1 MIKAGDLVRYRM
13 VPVGGAAAGDAG
25 EELGFRFKNSKAIVT
40 ECDEDDAVIEMQE
53 GPRNG
58 KKFLV
63 PKGDLTIVEEKEADH
78 AVPRTSDRR
87 GANMGQ
93 MSKILTKL
101 LPQQDEFSK
110 VFEKFKDEIL
120 NDNHLFS
127 LGQASNQKRLEDLLG
142 TKILAERF
150 RIAVVDAT
158 AAGTVTAPTFG
169 TNADYAAAAA
179 WVIQQEK
186 VYGAAKKAQDEW
198 LAYRHVKLET
208 NRLRRAIE
216 DARRAENSEEET
228 ETPQKGGR
236 KQTISDLLFLKYVVP
251 TMQRAGALK
260 YNLDDWTA
268 VMRAVYLLSQ
278 GLGDD
283 DMVKAVWRGELKVV
297 GMQNHIWPKDPETAS
312 EYLSRLD
319 ITTRQSEQMATHRL
333 AVDPAAVQD
342 VFETLKT
349 RLNLYNITK
358 PQNIL
363 VTDELRFKKEWERIQ
378 KAMLAVCD
386 STETRA
392 VVQGLNKMMDGST
405 MTPVSDVLGKTHVV
419 QVICEDKQG
428 RVEASVVKKIMADA
442 GFEARIVVSYSAT
455 GYQTLETNK
464 HLKEE
469 LILALGALHVGWEAG
484 QPLPEAY
491 ILIEDGASMHAQ
503 DQDFTL
509 TCLTANLITHH
520 VAPNSTHFSNLFD
533 RHTFR
538 VTKML
543 AVKELVIRIQAMHSK
558 RPGSKQ

>member
-1 MIKAGDLVRYRM
+1 MIKAGVLVRYRL
-13 VPVGGAAAGDAG
+13 VPVGGGAAEDAG
-25 EELGFRFKNSKAIVT
+25 EEQGFRFKNSKAIVT
-40 ECDEDDAVIEMQE
+40 ECDEDDAVILMQE

-58 KKFLV
+58 IKFLV
-63 PKGDLTIVEEKEADH
+63 SRGDLTIVEEKEADH
-78 AVPRTSDRR
+78 AVPRATDRR
-87 GANMGQ
+87 GANMGK
-93 MSKILTKL
+93 MSKILTTL
-101 LPQQDEFSK
+101 LPKQKGFSE
-110 VFEKFKDEIL
+110 VFEKFKDALL
-120 NDNHLFS
+120 NDNHLFGLS
-127 LGQASNQKRLEDLLG
+127 HASNQNKLEGLLG
-142 TKILAERF
+142 SKNLADRF
-150 RIAVVDAT
+150 RFAIFDARD
-158 AAGTVTAPTFG
+158 AGIVCEPQSG
-169 TNADYAAAAA
+169 TDADYISAAA
-179 WVIQQEK
+179 WVIQQDK

-198 LAYRHVKLET
+198 LAYRHVTLET

-216 DARRAENSEEET
+216 KARKEADGSEA
-228 ETPQKGGR
+228 ETPQKAGR
-236 KQTISDLLFLKYVVP
+236 KQGISDLLFLKYVVP
-251 TMQRAGALK
+251 TMQSAGALK
-260 YNLDDWTA
+260 YNLDDWTS
-268 VMRAVYLLSQ
+268 VMRAVYLLTQ
-278 GLGDD
+278 GLNDD
-283 DMVKAVWRGELKVV
+283 DMVKAVWRGDLKAV
-297 GMQNHIWPKDPETAS
+297 GLQKHIWPKDPETAS
-312 EYLSRLD
+312 EYLSRLN
-319 ITTRQSEQMATHRL
+319 ITTRQSEQMSTHRL
-333 AVDPAAVQD
+333 GVDPAAVED

-358 PQNIL
+358 PQNML
-363 VTDELRFKKEWERIQ
+363 VTDELHFKKEWERIQ
-378 KAMLAVCD
+378 RALLAVC
-386 STETRA
+386 ETSEARA
-392 VVQGLNKMMDGST
+392 CVQGLNKLMDGCT
-405 MTPVSDVLGKTHVV
+405 MTPVSDILGKVHVV